1 MPELKFAKKSRLRR
15 FEDVE
20 DKQKRIEFQRLTS
33 SYPRRSWISLVVMT
47 GMVAYLLYY
56 LSKV

>member
-1 MPELKFAKKSRLRR
+1 MPELKFSKNRHLRR
-15 FEDVE
+15 FEEVE
-20 DKQKRIEFQRLTS
+20 DKEKRIEFQRLTS
-33 SYPRRSWISLVVMT
+33 SYPKRSWITLIVMT